1 MIKEIRYTGYEAST
15 PDNLASDGSLS
26 AAVGL
31 VNQDGGMRAVSK
43 ANEVIN
49 LPDGYVA
56 IFIHKTSSSDENYI
70 VLDSEKYLY
79 WLSVDEDLENI
90 AEDYWSTHRIGEISF
105 DSFTDIDA
113 VGNTI
118 IALSETTHYI
128 LWKDRSYHYLGT
140 KIPNVDISFGVRGW
154 LRRFEYEVGISDLSS
169 SLSAQIQR
177 ASTELYPKLIKHMA
191 DCGAN
196 DGFFANPFFVRYAME
211 LYDGTIVNRSCP
223 VFMCPAKV
231 PLIAKDSKK
240 STFEKHVYNIILFSS
255 ILDYRIL
262 NSSKEELSRWKDII
276 KNINIYVSKPVYLYS
291 LENYAT
297 STKSI
302 TWGTGFL
309 QRDYIFDGRF
319 MADHNN
325 GYVIKSHNGNSVGTC
340 NYCTDESAMFY
351 CGNDIG
357 AMYAINGLGDI
368 SYSNSI
374 IVYKS
379 VDILKIEEYDEDK
392 VASIMKGLHPCYKY
406 YSIPIDKLV
415 SPDYDF
421 DTKSW
426 GWWNGHNEG
435 TIYGVLHEPCGAFSR
450 RVQIPQQKILATLE
464 QQPTID
470 TAQAADYYDREQLL
484 AKNITAYNNSVS
496 LLDLKRRYN
505 NPISPSCMFQYNNSD
520 EVYLNDNDGELKGYI
535 SSPITNLVYIHIEE
549 NGNNYLLQCKD
560 DYSPELSEIIKY
572 DETSTEAALLITKF
586 RNHQNFVCVPYPNA
600 KSIFFGGGIYGFWG
614 MKLSDSAFSNSKM
627 FWLGSVSRKPIN
639 WTIEQMNELKKTCE
653 QENIVSLPGRIYTS
667 EINNP
672 FVFRPSRAISFDGAD
687 VIGMA
692 SATKALSQGQ
702 FGQFPMYAFTTDGI
716 WALEVS
722 ASTGGYSAKQP
733 VTRDVCINPLSI
745 TQGDDCIYFV
755 SDRGLMLLA
764 GSETACISDV
774 LDDHFAQSLK
784 DTLPGYGK
792 FLGIAGVGENAAAEI
807 AFREFIKEAQ
817 IIYDYINQR
826 LIVFK
831 PATAGS
837 TNIAY
842 AYSLASRSWSFVE
855 NDIYKKLNSYPEA
868 LGVSTGGVVNLSTI
882 TDGTEGTGL
891 IVTRPL
897 SLDMPEVHKTVGAI
911 IQRGKFRKGCIKQAL
926 WGSRDLIHWHLVA
939 SSDSHILRN
948 VHGTPYKWFRIG
960 VIATLK
966 DDEALTGCSINYTP
980 KLTNKIR

>member
-1 MIKEIRYTGYEAST
+1 MIKEIQYTGYEAST

-56 IFIHKTSSSDENYI
+56 VFIHKTSSGDENYI

-90 AEDYWSTHRIGEISF
+90 AEDYWETHRIGKISF

-113 VGNTI
+113 VGNTLVV
-118 IALSETTHYI
+118 LSETTHYI
-128 LWKDRSYHYLGT
+128 LWKDGRYHYLGT

-154 LRRFEYEVGISDLSS
+154 MRRFKHDGEGVVYNIKDDEDELKFLREKISELS
-169 SLSAQIQR
+169 
-177 ASTELYPKLIKHMA
+177 YPYLTKHMA
-191 DCGAN
+191 ECGEN
-196 DGFFANPFFVRYAME
+196 DGYFVNPFFVRYAME

-223 VFMCPAKV
+223 VFICPMTTPIVCYRYAV
-231 PLIAKDSKK
+231 IDDISD
-240 STFEKHVYNIILFSS
+240 EKTVSFVYYIYFASCL
-255 ILDYRIL
+255 LDYKIL
-262 NSSKEELSRWKDII
+262 NSSKEELSRWGDII
-276 KNINIYVSKPVYLYS
+276 KNINIYVSKPVYFYS
-291 LENYAT
+291 LNEVSKAT
-297 STKSI
+297 LKTPDVV
-302 TWGTGFL
+302 F
-309 QRDYIFDGRF
+309 RGRF
-319 MADHNN
+319 MADHTN
-325 GYVIKSHNGNSVGTC
+325 GYVIKTDESGQIGSC
-340 NYCTDESAMFY
+340 NYCTDENQM
-351 CGNDIG
+351 I
-357 AMYAINGLGDI
+357 YAGYSRNVITGLNGTDGFCDGMI
-368 SYSNSI
+368 SLNP
-374 IVYKS
+374 
-379 VDILKIEEYDEDK
+379 YDDTQI
-392 VASIMKGLHPCYKY
+392 ASIMKGLHPCYKY
-406 YSIPIDKLV
+406 YSIPIEKLV
-415 SPDYDF
+415 APDYGF

-426 GWWNGHNEG
+426 GWWNGRDER
-435 TIYGVLHEPCGAFSR
+435 TIYGVLQEPCGAFSR
-450 RVQIPQQKILATLE
+450 RIQIPPQKILATLE

-484 AKNITAYNNSVS
+484 AKNITAYNNSIS

-505 NPISPSCMFQYNNSD
+505 DPISPSCMFQYRNALLVGLD
-520 EVYLNDNDGELKGYI
+520 TDGNYHAWEF
-535 SSPITNLVYIHIEE
+535 SPVGAQVNKVCIHIKE
-549 NGNNYLLQCKD
+549 NGKNYLLSKED
-560 DYSPELSEIIKY
+560 SYSYRHYNTSGSAY
-572 DETSTEAALLITKF
+572 D
-586 RNHQNFVCVPYPNA
+586 NFLCLPYPNA
-600 KSIFFGGGIYGFWG
+600 KSVFFGDGYNFWG
-614 MKLSDSAFSNSKM
+614 MALSNSAFSNSKM
-627 FWLGSVSRKPIN
+627 FWLGSVSDKPLN
-639 WTIEQMNELKKTCE
+639 WTAAQMNALKETCE
-653 QENIVSLPGRIYTS
+653 PENIVSLPGRIYTS
-667 EINNP
+667 ETNNP
-672 FVFRPSRAISFDGAD
+672 FAFRPSRAISFDGAD

-745 TQGDDCIYFV
+745 TQGDSCIYFV

-764 GSETACISDV
+764 GSETACISDA
-774 LDDHFAQSLK
+774 LDDHFAQSLI

-807 AFREFIKEAQ
+807 AFREFIKEVQ

-831 PATAGS
+831 PAETGG

-842 AYSLASRSWSFVE
+842 AYSLASKSWSFVE

-868 LGVSTGGVVNLSTI
+868 LGVSAGGVVNLSTI
-882 TDGTEGTGL
+882 TDGTEGTGF

-897 SLDMPEVHKTVGAI
+897 SLDMPEVHKTVDAI